1 MKKITFGLSALVAV
15 LFFSYCGPNMQT
27 MKDTGD
33 YDGVI
38 NRSLD
43 KLIGKGKKSPKH
55 VEDLETAFNKANP
68 KDLDR
73 ARRMKNGETTI
84 WTRVYSVYDGI
95 YRRQEK
101 VRPLIPLIDKNGR
114 EARLNFIDVGP
125 LLNEAAGKAA
135 AQLYEEG
142 TRLLELGRRGNKEA
156 ARGAWDAFESISR
169 YKTNYKD
176 TQKLQ
181 QEAADLGTLYITVEM
196 KNESGAFLPRGFNE
210 RLLAI
215 QASDMDDR
223 WRVFDA
229 NRQAGREYD
238 YIARISIRDIQ
249 VSPERSQERQYI
261 DEKEIR
267 DGEEYVLDAN
277 GNVAKDSLG
286 NDITRP
292 RIVIIRANI
301 FEVYQSKSAVVS
313 GSYALYDLR
322 QGRVVDEDV
331 LSAESIFK
339 HYASTFTGDR
349 RALSSVSRRRI
360 GNRPVGFP
368 SNEQMILDAADVLKP
383 ILQEQLASSWRLI

>member
-1 MKKITFGLSALVAV
+1 MRNTTPILLALMAV
-15 LFFSYCGPNMQT
+15 FLLSYCGPSVQT

-33 YDGVI
+33 YDGAI

-55 VEDLETAFNKANP
+55 VADLESAFNKANAD
-68 KDLDR
+68 DLDR
-73 ARRMKNGETTI
+73 ASRMKTGGSTI
-84 WTRVYSVYDGI
+84 WTRVHSVYSGI
-95 YRRQEK
+95 DRRQEK
-101 VRPLIPLIDKNGR
+101 VRPLVPLVDKDGR
-114 EARLNFIDVGP
+114 EARLNFVNVGP
-125 LLNEAAGKAA
+125 MLNEAAGKAA

-142 TRLLELGRRGNKEA
+142 TRLLDQGRRGNKEA

-169 YKTNYKD
+169 YQINYKD
-176 TQKLQ
+176 TQRLQ

-215 QASDMDDR
+215 QTSDMDDR

-229 NRQAGREYD
+229 NRQAGRSYD

-249 VSPERSQERQYI
+249 VSPERSQEREYI
-261 DEKEIR
+261 DEKEIE

-286 NDITRP
+286 NDIKRP
-292 RIVIIRANI
+292 KVVIVRANVI
-301 FEVYQSKSAVVS
+301 EVYQSKTAVVS
-313 GSYALYDLR
+313 GSFELYDLR
-322 QGRVVDEDV
+322 QGRVVDQDA
-331 LSAESIFK
+331 LTAESIFEN
-339 HYASTFTGDR
+339 YASTFTGDR
-349 RALSSVSRRRI
+349 RALSTDSRRRI
-360 GNRPVGFP
+360 GNRPVDFP
-368 SNEQMILDAADVLKP
+368 SNEQMVLDAADVLKP